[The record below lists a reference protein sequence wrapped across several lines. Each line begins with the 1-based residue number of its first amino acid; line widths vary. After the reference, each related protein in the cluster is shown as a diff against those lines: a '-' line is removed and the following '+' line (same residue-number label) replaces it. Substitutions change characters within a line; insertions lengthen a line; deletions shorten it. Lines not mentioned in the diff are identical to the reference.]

1 MQGYKANSKRLAG
14 YPRIRVEEKAGVG
27 SARHFQLQVEAES
40 SSSDSV

>member
-1 MQGYKANSKRLAG
+1 MQGYKANSSLAG
-14 YPRIRVEEKAGVG
+14 YPLIRVEEKAGVG